1 MPDESHRHW
10 RFRITDILEAIERC
24 EKFTSGLAAG
34 DSPSDGPIYWAVLQ
48 QLQIIGEAANNL
60 PRELRDR
67 YPYPWRKMIG
77 MRNRIAHNYFAIE
90 EDVVWLTV
98 REDIAPL
105 KALLEEILARE
116 PPD

>member
-1 MPDESHRHW
+1 M
-10 RFRITDILEAIERC
+10 LQAIARC
-24 EKFTSGLAAG
+24 ESFTAGLSAERLQ
-34 DSPSDGPIYWAVLQ
+34 SDGPLYWAVLQ
-48 QLQIIGEAANNL
+48 QLQIIGEAASNL

-77 MRNRIAHNYFAIE
+77 MRNRIAHSYFAIE
-90 EDVVWLTV
+90 QDIVWLTV
-98 REDIAPL
+98 REDVAPL